1 MTTPTK
7 KRYRKYKALQYTT
20 YTGQFGAIATP
31 YFVMGAVKWNEW
43 FVLNENGW
51 KIGIGGTLAMIL
63 LSTAIILVTKQ
74 EENKKLTD
82 GYVTLILGW
91 LLTGLIFTLLAD
103 IMSQIANIMFF
114 GAIGLAGA
122 FGLNLSSKSYKN
134 KALRIKEA
142 SIEVDKKMLQEE
154 IEEERKTIK
163 VKVKK

>member
-1 MTTPTK
+1 MATSTK
-7 KRYRKYKALQYTT
+7 KRYRKYKVLQYTT
-20 YTGQFGAIATP
+20 YSGQFLSIATP
-31 YFVMGAVKWNEW
+31 YMVMAGIKWDEW
-43 FVLNENGW
+43 FVLNDTGW

-91 LLTGLIFTLLAD
+91 LLTGLIFALLAD

-122 FGLNLSSKSYKN
+122 FGLNLSSKGYKN
-134 KALRIKEA
+134 KAEKIKEA
-142 SIEVDKKMLQEE
+142 NAKVDQKMLEEE
-154 IEEERKTIK
+154 IEEERRTVK